1 MKTTLLG
8 ICVLLVSGMC
18 GCASYVRPLSP
29 ANPASIRSL
38 FRNTA
43 EVIVVLPC
51 QRDTRTWSYN
61 EWTTWVEDVYTGER
75 FSVRGCVGKVNDRFR
90 LSYY

>member
-1 MKTTLLG
+1 MRKILL
-8 ICVLLVSGMC
+8 IMCLLLS
-18 GCASYVRPLSP
+18 GCASYVRPLAP
-29 ANPASIRSL
+29 APEHGSIRTI

-43 EVIVVLPC
+43 EVIVVMPC
-51 QRDTRTWSYN
+51 QRNDRTIEYN
-61 EWTTWVEDVYTGER
+61 EYTTWVQDVYTGER